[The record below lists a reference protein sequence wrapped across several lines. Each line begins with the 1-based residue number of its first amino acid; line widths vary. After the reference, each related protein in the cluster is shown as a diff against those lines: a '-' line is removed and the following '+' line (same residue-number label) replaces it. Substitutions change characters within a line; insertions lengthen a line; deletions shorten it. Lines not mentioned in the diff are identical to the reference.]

1 MSNDGIETDDLWAQT
16 TAVPVTPPQS
26 GTPTRQL
33 IVIGASAFVVMLIV
47 GLILTLSLGGKDSN
61 TAVVTTSTSTSTSV
75 ASSTTLP
82 ASIATTLV
90 PTTVEETTTTSSTTT
105 AVEEKFVDQPITIAS
120 PLGISHIA
128 DSKTTLVD
136 PQSWDLAFRLPDG
149 TFIAQHAPPEY
160 QQPGDTNIY
169 RVGATSSVVQS
180 VANPANE
187 WLRLHDVYTESGS
200 IFVLYSLS
208 SGLDIEDAQEELL
221 AFELNTGLTTS
232 FGMIGGWESGTSRLT
247 YGGNIIAGEFFAEAD
262 TGPYFLHLDGYT
274 TNPNDLGLADS
285 YSDCSVCPSKFTVDP
300 SGQRLAWIEADLLV
314 VLDRM
319 STTRVAEIRLP
330 QGSYTT
336 IKSLDLLGDLIL
348 INTDV
353 SHPQAMGKPILMS
366 FNGTSMILQTTGNAT
381 FDRSFNQ

>member
-1 MSNDGIETDDLWAQT
+1 MSNDGIEPDELWAQT
-16 TAVPVTPPQS
+16 TAVPVTPPPS

-33 IVIGASAFVVMLIV
+33 VIIGASAFVVMLIV
-47 GLILTLSLGGKDSN
+47 GLIVTLSLGGNDTS
-61 TAVVTTSTSTSTSV
+61 TAIATTSTSTSTSV
-75 ASSTTLP
+75 VPSTTLG

-105 AVEEKFVDQPITIAS
+105 TVAPSVNQLITIADS
-120 PLGISHIA
+120 QGISHIA

-136 PQSWDLAFRLPDG
+136 SQSWDIAFRLPDG
-149 TFIAQHAPPEY
+149 TFIAQHVPPEY
-160 QQPGDTNIY
+160 QQLGDTNIY
-169 RVGATSSVVQS
+169 RVGATTSAIRSVV
-180 VANPANE
+180 NPANE

-208 SGLDIEDAQEELL
+208 SGLGLEDAQEELL

-247 YGGNIIAGEFFAEAD
+247 YGSNIIAGEFFAEAD
-262 TGPYFLHLDGYT
+262 TGPFFLHLDGYT
-274 TNPNDLGLADS
+274 TNPNDFGLADS

-319 STTRVAEIRLP
+319 RATRVAEIRLP

-336 IKSLDLLGDLIL
+336 IESLDLLGDLIL

-366 FNGTSMILQTTGNAT
+366 FNGTSTILEVAGTAT
-381 FDRSFNQ
+381 FDQ

>member
-1 MSNDGIETDDLWAQT
+1 MSNDGIEPDELWAQT
-16 TAVPVTPPQS
+16 TALPVTAPKTAPN
-26 GTPTRQL
+26 TRQL
-33 IVIGASAFVVMLIV
+33 VTIGAGAFVVMLIV
-47 GLILTLSLGGKDSN
+47 GLVLTLSLGGEETSTAVSSTSTTSVSTTTMP
-61 TAVVTTSTSTSTSV
+61 TAVVATSTST
-75 ASSTTLP
+75 
-82 ASIATTLV
+82 
-90 PTTVEETTTTSSTTT
+90 TVGETTTTSSTTT
-105 AVEEKFVDQPITIAS
+105 TVEVKFVDQSITIAGS
-120 PLGISHIA
+120 QGISHIA
-128 DSKTTLVD
+128 DWKTTLVNS
-136 PQSWDLAFRLPDG
+136 QSWDLAFRLPDG

-160 QQPGDTNIY
+160 QQLGDTNIY
-169 RVGATSSVVQS
+169 RVGATTSAIRSVV
-180 VANPANE
+180 NPANE

-200 IFVLYSLS
+200 IFVLYSFS
-208 SGLDIEDAQEELL
+208 SGLGIEDAQEELL

-247 YGGNIIAGEFFAEAD
+247 FGSNIIVGEFFASAD
-262 TGPYFLHLDGYT
+262 AGPYFLNLDGYT

-285 YSDCSVCPSKFTVDP
+285 YSDCSVCPTRFSVDP

-319 STTRVAEIRLP
+319 SGTRVAEIRLS

-336 IKSLDLLGDLIL
+336 IESLDLLGDLIL

>member
-1 MSNDGIETDDLWAQT
+1 MSNDGIEPDELWAQT
-16 TAVPVTPPQS
+16 TALPVTAPKTAPN
-26 GTPTRQL
+26 TRQL
-33 IVIGASAFVVMLIV
+33 VTIGAGAFVVMLIV
-47 GLILTLSLGGKDSN
+47 GLVLTLSLGGEETS
-61 TAVVTTSTSTSTSV
+61 TAVSSTSTTSVSATTMPTALVATSTST
-75 ASSTTLP
+75 
-82 ASIATTLV
+82 
-90 PTTVEETTTTSSTTT
+90 TVGETTTTSSTTT
-105 AVEEKFVDQPITIAS
+105 TVEVKFVDQSITVAG
-120 PLGISHIA
+120 PQGISHVSN
-128 DSKTTLVD
+128 SKTTLVD
-136 PQSWDLAFRLPDG
+136 SQSWDLAFRLPDG

-160 QQPGDTNIY
+160 QQLGDTNIY
-169 RVGATSSVVQS
+169 RVGATTSAIRSVV
-180 VANPANE
+180 NPANE

-200 IFVLYSLS
+200 IFVLYSFS
-208 SGLDIEDAQEELL
+208 SGLGIEDAQEELL
-221 AFELNTGLTTS
+221 ALELNTGLTTS

-247 YGGNIIAGEFFAEAD
+247 FGSNIIVGEFFASAD
-262 TGPYFLHLDGYT
+262 AGPYFLNLDGYT

-285 YSDCSVCPSKFTVDP
+285 YSDCSVCPTRFSVDP

-319 STTRVAEIRLP
+319 SGTRVAEIRLS

-336 IKSLDLLGDLIL
+336 IESLDLLGDLIL

>member
-1 MSNDGIETDDLWAQT
+1 MHH
-16 TAVPVTPPQS
+16 
-26 GTPTRQL
+26 
-33 IVIGASAFVVMLIV
+33 SA
-47 GLILTLSLGGKDSN
+47 
-61 TAVVTTSTSTSTSV
+61 
-75 ASSTTLP
+75 
-82 ASIATTLV
+82 
-90 PTTVEETTTTSSTTT
+90 TTTSSTTT
-105 AVEEKFVDQPITIAS
+105 TVEVKFVDQSITIAGS
-120 PLGISHIA
+120 QGIGHIA
-128 DSKTTLVD
+128 DWKTTLVD
-136 PQSWDLAFRLPDG
+136 SQSWDLAFRLPDG

-160 QQPGDTNIY
+160 QQLGDTNIY
-169 RVGATSSVVQS
+169 QVGATTSAIRS

-200 IFVLYSLS
+200 IFVLYSFS
-208 SGLDIEDAQEELL
+208 SGLGIEDAQEELL

-247 YGGNIIAGEFFAEAD
+247 YGSNIIAGEFFAESD
-262 TGPYFLHLDGYT
+262 TGPFFLHLDGYT
-274 TNPNDLGLADS
+274 TNPNDFGLADS

-319 STTRVAEIRLP
+319 RATRVAEIRLP

-366 FNGTSMILQTTGNAT
+366 FNGTSMILQTTGAAT
-381 FDRSFNQ
+381 FDQ